1 VRRQGPKEAYLN
13 LDEYSREFAKS
24 LACDIRYRKEKI
36 MARSRPHVSIWLIAV
51 FLVSVAWTLGFGAE
65 KTPFYQGKTLT
76 IVINF
81 AAGGPTDIESR
92 IFAKHL
98 GKHIPGQPAIVV
110 QNMGGGGGLTAVN
123 YIGEVAKPDGLTA
136 AYFTGSLFQ
145 HQIKDPALRVD
156 IGTFGFITGVQ
167 GVTVSYIRSDV
178 PPGIKKPSDF
188 VKAERFRAAGLGVSS
203 SKDVRFRLSF
213 DLLGLKYDYVTGYN
227 SSSTARLAVQ
237 RNEAQYH
244 DETLPSYRAAVEPQM
259 VQTGVVTALYYTD
272 LVTPSGEILVSRDVP
287 ELQPFTHY
295 YREIFGKP
303 PSGIKYEALK
313 AANMSSTNMTRMVL
327 MPPKAPPE
335 TITILRQAF
344 DSLSRD
350 QDFLEDA
357 VKTMRFQPRF
367 EVGQAGEALFK
378 RASQTSPEIINFLR
392 QYIEEANK

>member
-1 VRRQGPKEAYLN
+1 MERN
-13 LDEYSREFAKS
+13 
-24 LACDIRYRKEKI
+24 
-36 MARSRPHVSIWLIAV
+36 RPHVSIWFIAV
-51 FLVSVAWTLGFGAE
+51 SLVFAVGTLGLAAE

-76 IVINF
+76 FVINF

-98 GKHIPGQPAIVV
+98 TKHIPGQPAIVV

-156 IGTFGFITGVQ
+156 IGKFGFITGVQ
-167 GVTVSYIRSDV
+167 GVTVSYIRSDLA
-178 PPGIKKPSDF
+178 PGIKKPSDF

-295 YREIFGKP
+295 YKEIFGKP

-344 DSLSRD
+344 ESLARD
-350 QDFLEDA
+350 EEFLADA

-367 EVGQAGEALFK
+367 EVGQSGELLFK

-392 QYIEEANK
+392 QYIDQANK